1 MPMAATNVRLELQLF
16 LKIFPNISWN
26 VNHPNAVCSFQIKLA
41 CVCGHLTATTF
52 CSQSESE
59 YRRIPTALLASKML
73 NLQQAAG
80 SGSIELNDLWPQSF
94 SKNGS
99 SKKPMLECNEEC
111 AKLERNRRLALALQV
126 SSLNTSLS

>member
-1 MPMAATNVRLELQLF
+1 MSWSSTIP
-16 LKIFPNISWN
+16 WN
-26 VNHPNAVCSFQIKLA
+26 VYHPNVVCSFQIKLA

-126 SSLNTSLS
+126 SSLNTSLSDSATLP